1 MLSTHV
7 VLLSLPLSAIL
18 WLAHVSPCRHYLHV
32 KDTAARAWSER
43 GAPHFRDAASCGHI
57 KSAQDGVLQRVV
69 APCFV
74 LRRRKSSSG
83 GHIRAKFKRTKR
95 KLCVSHALMPASAA
109 MTAQAYIRAPGTAI
123 STGTRPAA
131 CTPVLRTP
139 RRQQR
144 QRRELASTAA
154 DARHTLRCWMSFM
167 ASSCGTSCLTWSP
180 CRLPRLLRGSRLL
193 FGSVPQSWTTVECKC
208 LQCVD
213 GR

>member
-7 VLLSLPLSAIL
+7 LLPSSPLSAIL
-18 WLAHVSPCRHYLHV
+18 WLAHVSPCGHYLGG

-43 GAPHFRDAASCGHI
+43 GAPHFHDAASCGHI
-57 KSAQDGVLQRVV
+57 KSSPDGVLQRAV

-83 GHIRAKFKRTKR
+83 GHIRATFNRTKR
-95 KLCVSHALMPASAA
+95 KLCVSPALMPASAA
-109 MTAQAYIRAPGTAI
+109 VTAQAYVRAPGTAI

-144 QRRELASTAA
+144 QWRGLAGIAA
-154 DARHTLRCWMSFM
+154 DARHTLRFWMSCM
-167 ASSCGTSCLTWSP
+167 ESSCGT
-180 CRLPRLLRGSRLL
+180 
-193 FGSVPQSWTTVECKC
+193 
-208 LQCVD
+208 
-213 GR
+213 